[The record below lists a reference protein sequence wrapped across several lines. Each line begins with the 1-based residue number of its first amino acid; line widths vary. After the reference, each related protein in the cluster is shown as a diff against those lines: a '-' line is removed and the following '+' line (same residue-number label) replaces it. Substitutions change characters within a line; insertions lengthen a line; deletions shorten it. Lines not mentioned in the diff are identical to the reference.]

1 MTDERDQGPDI
12 VGPPM
17 PEHKAQDLEKAVGKT
32 IAAVEFGVQ
41 SSLPEWKHESEAIVL
56 HFTDGTALAMLV
68 GSNANNLSVAYDLDP
83 GDVHT
88 DLMPI
93 WVDRPLPS

>member
-1 MTDERDQGPDI
+1 MTSESDRGPEI

-32 IAAVEFGVQ
+32 IAAVEFGVE
-41 SSLPEWKHESEAIVL
+41 SPLPEWRHESEAMVL
-56 HFTDGTALAMLV
+56 HFTDGTALSILV
-68 GSNANNLSVAYDLDP
+68 GSNAKNLSYDYSLSP
-83 GDVHT
+83 EDVHT

-93 WVDRPLPS
+93 WVDRPLPG